1 MSIGILGGTFDPPH
15 QAHCEISIRA
25 IEQYSLDKVLFIP
38 SKNPWQKTVSTSYKD
53 RYIMTNLLIEEYP
66 SFEVSDVEAGN
77 LQQTYTVDTLT
88 KLSIPKNE
96 LFFILGADV
105 AIKVST
111 WSRYQELN
119 KLTNFLIAPR
129 NHIKDDTL
137 QNKFPFK
144 YQLITGEELDI
155 SSTNIRNKFNEGA
168 DITQSVPECLL
179 EYIVKNKIY

>member
-77 LQQTYTVDTLT
+77 LQQTYTVTL
-88 KLSIPKNE
+88 SQNYR
-96 LFFILGADV
+96 F
-105 AIKVST
+105 
-111 WSRYQELN
+111 RRMNY
-119 KLTNFLIAPR
+119 FLY
-129 NHIKDDTL
+129 L
-137 QNKFPFK
+137 V
-144 YQLITGEELDI
+144 LM
-155 SSTNIRNKFNEGA
+155 
-168 DITQSVPECLL
+168 LL
-179 EYIVKNKIY
+179 

>member
-1 MSIGILGGTFDPPH
+1 M
-15 QAHCEISIRA
+15 
-25 IEQYSLDKVLFIP
+25 
-38 SKNPWQKTVSTSYKD
+38 
-53 RYIMTNLLIEEYP
+53 
-66 SFEVSDVEAGN
+66 SDVEAGN

-168 DITQSVPECLL
+168 DMTQSVPESLL